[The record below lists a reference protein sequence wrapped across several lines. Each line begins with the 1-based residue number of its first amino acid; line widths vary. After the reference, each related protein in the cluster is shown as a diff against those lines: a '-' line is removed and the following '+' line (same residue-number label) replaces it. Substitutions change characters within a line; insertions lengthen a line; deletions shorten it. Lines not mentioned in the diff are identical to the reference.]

1 MSDQPLMRCAAFRH
15 KPTGRVVEVGFWH
28 DVNRLLEMEGTK
40 EFRDRDWSA
49 GFVHRDSGKFLTRRQ
64 AARVVLGPA
73 EVLESYAYNDSWLRG
88 ESL

>member
-1 MSDQPLMRCAAFRH
+1 MSDRPLMRCAAFRH

-28 DVNRLLEMEGTK
+28 DVGRLLEMEGAK
-40 EFRDRDWSA
+40 EFRDREWTP
-49 GFVHRDSGKFLTRRQ
+49 GFVRRDNGRFLTRRQ
-64 AARVVLGPA
+64 AAAAVCGPA